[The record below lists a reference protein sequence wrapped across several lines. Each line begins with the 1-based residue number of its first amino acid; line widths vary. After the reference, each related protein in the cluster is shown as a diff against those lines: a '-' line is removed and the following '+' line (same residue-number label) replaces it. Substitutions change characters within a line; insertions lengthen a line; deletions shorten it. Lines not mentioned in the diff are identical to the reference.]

1 MIDDKWNPEE
11 SEIKEILEYLKE
23 NYPIKIDTFR
33 TVDESEQLKYFIIDD
48 KLRYLEGWL
57 YSKTTTRKKLYYHII
72 DDLINFKTASINKAI
87 KMYLP

>member
-1 MIDDKWNPEE
+1 MIEEKWIPDD

-23 NYPIKIDTFR
+23 NYPIKIGTFR
-33 TVDESEQLKYFIIDD
+33 TFDDSEQLKYFIIDE
-48 KLRYLEGWL
+48 KLYYLEGWL

-72 DDLINFKTASINKAI
+72 DDLYKFKTASINKAM